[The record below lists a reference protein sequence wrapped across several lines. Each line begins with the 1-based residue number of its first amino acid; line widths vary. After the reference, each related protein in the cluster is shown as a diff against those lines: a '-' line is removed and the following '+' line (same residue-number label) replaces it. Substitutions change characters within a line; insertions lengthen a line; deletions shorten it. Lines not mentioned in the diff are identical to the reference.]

1 MYIQKLFLS
10 IFSFSNITREVI
22 CELSKNNDILKDKIG
37 EYDIIFFYH
46 LPLFLRN
53 LFPPLSKL
61 KKIQL
66 CGCTYGITSVR
77 GIDGKISWKNFSTV
91 QLCF

>member
-61 KKIQL
+61 EKIQL
-66 CGCTYGITSVR
+66 CSVVR
-77 GIDGKISWKNFSTV
+77 IE
-91 QLCF
+91 LRP